1 MDPVA
6 KVERRRACDMI
17 FWMVANGKLYK
28 LRNRG
33 MMVMAEVKIRKKRV
47 IVGKELSQK
56 VR

>member
-33 MMVMAEVKIRKKRV
+33 MMVMAEVKMRKKRV

>member
-6 KVERRRACDMI
+6 KVERRRACDMMR
-17 FWMVANGKLYK
+17 WMVANGKLYR

-33 MMVMAEVKIRKKRV
+33 MMVMAEVKMRKKRV